1 MSESDGETDTKAAMM
16 EATYRA
22 LCQHGYSNTSISK
35 IASEFDKSKS
45 LLYYHYEDKEEL
57 LEDFLHYLLD
67 QLEADLQSIEAE
79 TAHEELLSI
88 VDRLLPEDVDEDQM
102 RFRRAMLEL
111 RAQAPYH
118 DAYRDQFVRS
128 DELILSTLVEV
139 IERGIDDGEFRPVNS
154 REVADFVYSLTY
166 GAMGRGVPL
175 ENPDVIDSTR
185 EAVESYLDERLVKFA

>member
-1 MSESDGETDTKAAMM
+1 MNESDGETDTKVAMM

-22 LCQHGYSNTSISK
+22 LCQHGYSDTSISK
-35 IASEFDKSKS
+35 IASEFEKSKS

-88 VDRLLPEDVDEDQM
+88 VDRLLPEDVDEDKM
-102 RFRRAMLEL
+102 RFRRAILEL

-118 DAYRDQFVRS
+118 ETYRDQFARS
-128 DELILSTLVEV
+128 DELILSTLVGV

-154 REVADFVYSLTY
+154 REVADFVYSLAY

-175 ENPDVIDSTR
+175 EDPDVLDSTR

>member
-67 QLEADLQSIEAE
+67 QLEADLQSIDAE

-102 RFRRAMLEL
+102 RFRRAILEL

-118 DAYRDQFVRS
+118 ETYHDQFVRS

-166 GAMGRGVPL
+166 GAMERGVPL